1 MRIAQEYTA
10 DPAGDRTESR
20 KARRRPKPRGGGEKA
35 ERASQASC
43 RPVRHPRSYGQILK
57 NPGMS
62 TVEAAAKKLAR
73 QTREAEM
80 QIQEV
85 NQIMSTAVGQMN
97 GMLKQLKGDDV
108 NRHSDS

>member
-1 MRIAQEYTA
+1 
-10 DPAGDRTESR
+10 
-20 KARRRPKPRGGGEKA
+20 
-35 ERASQASC
+35 
-43 RPVRHPRSYGQILK
+43 
-57 NPGMS
+57 MS